1 MPRSTETPKL
11 PEISSEQS
19 VLSQEGARACVED
32 LPESVNMR
40 LKLSIS
46 PVSSVSGGTFF
57 SPLFIIILRLIWKVM
72 IKCCQKA
79 YRRGGKASIIVFWHF
94 WHQRFLW
101 RKEKK
106 ETKQNLF
113 SQDSSAFC
121 FLWLR
126 KIRLQRGWCYRTKAC
141 LPSRSLSE
149 LCFHLKAIFTEICS
163 PVKWVFTL

>member
-1 MPRSTETPKL
+1 MNSPSSLRKG
-11 PEISSEQS
+11 PEHVGKTCQNQWTWGSNWALALSALYL
-19 VLSQEGARACVED
+19 VL
-32 LPESVNMR
+32 L
-40 LKLSIS
+40 
-46 PVSSVSGGTFF
+46 FF